1 MNKKKLVTGLL
12 SVAFLGGVLVTT
24 ALPAEAK
31 DYDGQSTGSV
41 SFKSGGLELPP
52 IDPPIVD
59 PIDPPDSNF
68 GLLYVPKEF
77 NFQATAVP
85 TTPVSAPTVV
95 PIDPNLEGPTGTP
108 IVPPNTPKTN
118 PKTKHFAVGD
128 VRGKRAAGWKM
139 VAKLSDDLKVS
150 ASKKLD
156 GATITMKQGINILT
170 PQPTPT
176 PWLSAPTT
184 PSATVHTP
192 DIVIGNNMS
201 NPLDVLTISTTS
213 TLVMSA
219 AKETNPGDA
228 DGRGE
233 GYWEGEFTSIN
244 LNIPAV
250 PMNAVTAGETYTGTI
265 DWTLTDAI

>member
-12 SVAFLGGVLVTT
+12 SAAFLGGVLVTT
-24 ALPAEAK
+24 ALPAEAT
-31 DYDGQSTGSV
+31 DYGGQSTGSV
-41 SFKSGGLELPP
+41 SFKSGGLQIPD
-52 IDPPIVD
+52 ITPPIVD
-59 PIDPPDSNF
+59 PIDPPDTDF

-77 NFQATAVP
+77 NFAATAVP
-85 TTPVSAPTVV
+85 TTPVSSATVV

-118 PKTKHFAVGD
+118 PLTKHFAVGD
-128 VRGKRAAGWKM
+128 VRGLRASGWKL
-139 VAKLSDDLKVS
+139 VAKLTDDLQVS

-176 PWLSAPTT
+176 PWISTPTT

-192 DIVIGNNMS
+192 DTVTGYA
-201 NPLDVLTISTTS
+201 PSTEVSLSKTS
-213 TLVMSA
+213 TEIMSA
-219 AKETNPGDA
+219 SAETGPGNA

-233 GYWEGEFTSIN
+233 GYWEGEFTNIN

-250 PMNAVTAGETYTGTI
+250 PMNAVIAGETYTGTI